1 VPAAATPQLR
11 WQSAHRHGINSK
23 HTSKSPT
30 KSENGE
36 TKGGEGADNEKKDRS
51 QVEMARTRKL
61 TSKIAGDEGES
72 PVLSYSRRNHLSLA
86 KPEGG
91 NQK

>member
-1 VPAAATPQLR
+1 MEKQ
-11 WQSAHRHGINSK
+11 
-23 HTSKSPT
+23 
-30 KSENGE
+30 
-36 TKGGEGADNEKKDRS
+36 KGGEGADNEKKYRS

-61 TSKIAGDEGES
+61 TSKIARDEGES
-72 PVLSYSRRNHLSLA
+72 PVLSYSRRNRLSLA